1 MHSRHE
7 GGFTVLELVLVLGVI
22 GILASIGLTAYGA
35 YRDQTYKMEAT
46 AAWHELSM
54 AVNLYRIANGKW
66 PDPYTSTDALYEDKL
81 FAMELMGAL
90 QHNLAP
96 HLAAP
101 QRRPRSGY
109 LVLDEGRVCVW
120 VEGVSADANV
130 DNGCPSL

>member
-1 MHSRHE
+1 
-7 GGFTVLELVLVLGVI
+7 
-22 GILASIGLTAYGA
+22 
-35 YRDQTYKMEAT
+35 
-46 AAWHELSM
+46 
-54 AVNLYRIANGKW
+54 
-66 PDPYTSTDALYEDKL
+66 
-81 FAMELMGAL
+81 GAL

-130 DNGCPSL
+130 DNGLSLCGVRRKTLPGRPSSSGRGTCALWSIRSTSKPPLSTSSVRWRGSEATTWSSRATSAAA